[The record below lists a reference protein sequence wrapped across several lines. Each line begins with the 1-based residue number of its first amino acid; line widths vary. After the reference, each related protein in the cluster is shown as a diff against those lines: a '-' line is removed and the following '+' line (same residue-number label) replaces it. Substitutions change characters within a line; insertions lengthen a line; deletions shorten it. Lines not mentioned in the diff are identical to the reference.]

1 MEGEHSRWGE
11 ALIQGLKEA
20 IAYERGEVT
29 NVRVHSVEVTARSA
43 HVERPPWY
51 APFLIREIRH
61 KLSVSQA
68 IFAEMLGVSASSVRA
83 WEQGKREP
91 DGPARRLLQIAKM
104 HPEVLTSVVGEIYP
118 AIEPAEGPLPQR
130 LEAPPSRSKSTR
142 RLAADTRASRK
153 RDPESQD
160 PND

>member
-1 MEGEHSRWGE
+1 MTEEEEYGTWGK
-11 ALIQGLKEA
+11 AVIQGLKEA
-20 IAYERGEVT
+20 IAYERGELT
-29 NVRVHSVEVTARSA
+29 NVRVVTVERVTARKA

-91 DGPARRLLQIAKM
+91 DGPARRLLQIAEA
-104 HPEVLTSVVGEIYP
+104 HPEVLKAVVGEIYP
-118 AIEPAEGPLPQR
+118 AIEPAETPLPKR
-130 LEAPPSRSKSTR
+130 VEAPAPSGDKE
-142 RLAADTRASRK
+142 RLAADTRSSR
-153 RDPESQD
+153 RRRS
-160 PND
+160 